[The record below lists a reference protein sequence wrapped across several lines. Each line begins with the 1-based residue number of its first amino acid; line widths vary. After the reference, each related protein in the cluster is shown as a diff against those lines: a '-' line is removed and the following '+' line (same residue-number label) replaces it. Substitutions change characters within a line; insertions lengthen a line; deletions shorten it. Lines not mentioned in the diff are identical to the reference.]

1 MQNAELRRFGFEM
14 RKRLTGG
21 QTRVLSGCGPFC
33 NYIVKNL
40 LDKCIW
46 MGYTIGEGSDFFM
59 ANGVNVN
66 FRMDAELKRNMEEIC
81 EEIGIS
87 LSTAF
92 TIYAKAMTRERRIP
106 FELRADP
113 FYGEENI
120 RYLEGIKRDVDA
132 GKAHF
137 AEHELIE

>member
-1 MQNAELRRFGFEM
+1 
-14 RKRLTGG
+14 
-21 QTRVLSGCGPFC
+21 
-33 NYIVKNL
+33 
-40 LDKCIW
+40 
-46 MGYTIGEGSDFFM
+46 M

-92 TIYAKAMTRERRIP
+92 TIYAKAMIRERRIP

-113 FYGEENI
+113 FYTAENI
-120 RYLEGIKRDVDA
+120 RYLEGIKRDVDT

-137 AEHELIE
+137 AEHELIEDDE

>member
-1 MQNAELRRFGFEM
+1 
-14 RKRLTGG
+14 
-21 QTRVLSGCGPFC
+21 
-33 NYIVKNL
+33 
-40 LDKCIW
+40 
-46 MGYTIGEGSDFFM
+46 M

-137 AEHELIE
+137 AEHELIEDED